1 MKRRLCDLETGVG
14 GFTVPSRFI
23 VRWRK
28 SLTACCTLCVWDAYQ
43 MLANIE
49 DALQPSDCQQCHSS
63 SHLVIRIVRKTF
75 PITNDRASDQG
86 NLSTRL
92 RRISSLLNPVRLWI
106 LCAEEALS
114 VFIPPPCSSVLLLQL
129 QPGPVTQP
137 IGSSTYSGT
146 EFTAN

>member
-1 MKRRLCDLETGVG
+1 
-14 GFTVPSRFI
+14 
-23 VRWRK
+23 
-28 SLTACCTLCVWDAYQ
+28 

-63 SHLVIRIVRKTF
+63 SHLVISIVRKKC
-75 PITNDRASDQG
+75 PITTDQASDQG

-92 RRISSLLNPVRLWI
+92 RRTSSLLNPVRRWI
-106 LCAEEALS
+106 LFAEEAPS
-114 VFIPPPCSSVLLLQL
+114 IFIPPPCGSVLLLQL

-137 IGSSTYSGT
+137 IGLSTYSGT